1 MLHSP
6 IAAVLPDACAIP
18 RCCTL
23 SGKGLHVRPC
33 ARTLSQPLRS
43 LSLSFNLQ
51 EVYVRESLGVA
62 ILPASQRPAE
72 EEEVA
77 QVRRTG

>member
-1 MLHSP
+1 MSVH
-6 IAAVLPDACAIP
+6 VLAPS
-18 RCCTL
+18 L
-23 SGKGLHVRPC
+23 NPC
-33 ARTLSQPLRS
+33 ALS
-43 LSLSFNLQ
+43 LSLSFHLQ
-51 EVYVRESLGVA
+51 EGYVRESLGVA